1 MEMHRLESG
10 LNSSRTITGVFFYIT
25 FEFALKKQTKKK
37 TSGFGP
43 FAFTAQ
49 TKTEYAWKQT
59 ENMFSNCLGSAISSV
74 QVLDCQISRLIC
86 TAPFSKKHQPWS
98 CVSTT
103 EEQQHAQQPE
113 QRKIFTLSSIIRN
126 EF

>member
-10 LNSSRTITGVFFYIT
+10 LNSSSTITGGFFYIT
-25 FEFALKKQTKKK
+25 FEFALKKIN
-37 TSGFGP
+37 SGFGP

-49 TKTEYAWKQT
+49 TKTDYAWKQT
-59 ENMFSNCLGSAISSV
+59 ENMFSNCLGSAISSA

-103 EEQQHAQQPE
+103 EEQQQAQQPQ
-113 QRKIFTLSSIIRN
+113 QRKILTLSSIIRN